1 MKKRVMLA
9 LAVCALALTIPLS
22 AIAGN
27 GPSNKVTGD
36 MWFTNGDIGLATV
49 HVLGPGPRCCR
60 PSTRE
65 RRPTRT

>member
-36 MWFTNGDIGLATV
+36 M
-49 HVLGPGPRCCR
+49 
-60 PSTRE
+60 
-65 RRPTRT
+65 